1 MKWDHE
7 KHFTWY
13 VYINNKYQKQQDKYC
28 LKSIFNIEIF
38 SLLHIKCK
46 FLSESNVLHTV
57 MLFIKLG
64 FNFDNI
70 VVLQ

>member
-1 MKWDHE
+1 MKNILHDMFLSTTNI
-7 KHFTWY
+7 K
-13 VYINNKYQKQQDKYC
+13 KLQDKCC

>member
-1 MKWDHE
+1 MNQK
-7 KHFTWY
+7 
-13 VYINNKYQKQQDKYC
+13 NKSMLQSSDKGSNLKCC
-28 LKSIFNIEIF
+28 LKSIFNIDIF

-57 MLFIKLG
+57 MLLIKLG